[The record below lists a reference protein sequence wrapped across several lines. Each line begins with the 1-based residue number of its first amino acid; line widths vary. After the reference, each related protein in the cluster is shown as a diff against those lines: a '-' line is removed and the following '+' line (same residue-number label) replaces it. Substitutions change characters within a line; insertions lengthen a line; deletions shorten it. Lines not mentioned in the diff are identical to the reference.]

1 MNTRNFYDDLTSRA
15 WGGMPGFEEWLI
27 KVVADHGALLASNLA
42 EALLP
47 YSKSKTVSVGS
58 TNTSATGLSLKL
70 ATEHNVE
77 VRPAQGTRDL
87 GLDAAGTRRLGV
99 SMAVAAAGAAYPS
112 VDQLADSFA
121 HHAQAMQESLRSTA
135 GLPPSTP
142 DAADLGLAE
151 EQGAVVGMIDDVV
164 EDAFK
169 SVCVFS
175 HYTMGALLGGT
186 MRRVLASWLA
196 GVDGSSIGAR
206 CAPTAGPLASTLVI
220 VGTPAGRYYKCDEYG
235 DRLGDLV
242 QQTMLDWTAAA
253 G

>member
-1 MNTRNFYDDLTSRA
+1 MPVLFPWAPPLPFVNEFVSLCAFTLDNLDDCCEDALK
-15 WGGMPGFEEWLI
+15 LI
-27 KVVADHGALLASNLA
+27 LLASVA
-42 EALLP
+42 ASVRHAAAAAGP
-47 YSKSKTVSVGS
+47 Y
-58 TNTSATGLSLKL
+58 
-70 ATEHNVE
+70 
-77 VRPAQGTRDL
+77 L

-99 SMAVAAAGAAYPS
+99 SMAVAAAGATYPS

-206 CAPTAGPLASTLVI
+206 CAPTAGHLASTLVI